1 MCVMGRMGRRCDR
14 AHETFDGFTLRKNE
28 LCFRFL
34 RRICALRKAILI
46 ATPWMMSWGALL
58 EQRVDPPSPQGSC
71 QDSLHQQH
79 ATELRNLAIRLEFSQ
94 FPAVVIEDI
103 TLTHCSRSVEEFVSI
118 GLRRTGACPKE
129 LIHP

>member
-79 ATELRNLAIRLEFSQ
+79 ATELRCNPTNFSN
-94 FPAVVIEDI
+94 PPPVVIEGM
-103 TLTHCSRSVEEFVSI
+103 TLIYCFRSVEEFVSI
-118 GLRRTGACPKE
+118 GLRRT
-129 LIHP
+129 